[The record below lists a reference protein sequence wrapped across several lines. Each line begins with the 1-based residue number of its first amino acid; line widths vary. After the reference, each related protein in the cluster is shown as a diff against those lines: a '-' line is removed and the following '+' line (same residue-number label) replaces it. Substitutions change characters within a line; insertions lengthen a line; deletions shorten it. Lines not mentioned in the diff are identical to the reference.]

1 MATWKQIKDFIRNN
15 YKLQEDEGDFFQM
28 TFDID
33 DNRSQ
38 LIFIQKMKSQNGA
51 IWLQMSSPIGLIED
65 DEINDALEM
74 LNEKICGGMVK
85 IGEKHFIRECLP
97 IDDLSPEQF
106 VAIMEIVLG
115 VADEMEERFIGSDDN

>member
-28 TFDID
+28 TFELE

-38 LIFIQKMKSQNGA
+38 VVFIQKTKSQNGA
-51 IWLQMSSPIGLIED
+51 IWIQLSSPVGLIED

-74 LNEKICGGMVK
+74 LNDKICGGMVK
-85 IGEKHFIRECLP
+85 IAERHFIRECMS

-106 VAIMEIVLG
+106 VSIMEIIVG
-115 VADEMEERFIGSDDN
+115 VADEMEERFVGNDEN

>member
-1 MATWKQIKDFIRNN
+1 MATWKQIKDFIRSN
-15 YKLQEDEGDFFQM
+15 YKLQEDDGDFFQM

-38 LIFIQKMKSQNGA
+38 VVFIQKVKSQSGA

-85 IGEKHFIRECLP
+85 IAEKHFIRECLP

-106 VAIMEIVLG
+106 VAIMEIVIG